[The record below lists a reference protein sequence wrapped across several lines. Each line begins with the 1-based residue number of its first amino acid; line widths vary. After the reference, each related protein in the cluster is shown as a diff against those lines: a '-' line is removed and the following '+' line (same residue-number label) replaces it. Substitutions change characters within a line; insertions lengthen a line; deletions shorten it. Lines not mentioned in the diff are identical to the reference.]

1 MPQADRFSSFPAIG
15 EHFGRD
21 HSTVIHAYNLIARRI
36 SNDSAFRMSIE
47 KIERELKAIQ
57 ATPREGAVDGK
68 SMGWAMMTTLC
79 IAGGKPA
86 SYRQANRRL
95 RDRRRAAVHL
105 IDNFTQSQFPFV
117 CETLSASLNKCTGTY
132 YYLLIYFLERLILGV
147 VRGGSRTM
155 GIVVE
160 RHRCMNG
167 LSLVQ
172 GIVERRNTVP
182 ILGHVLIEPEAQSI
196 RLAATDLEVGI
207 STQVPCKS
215 GKEKSLTLNARKL
228 FEIVRETEGE
238 EFSINSLDN
247 DWVELKCGRARFKM
261 MGLDPR
267 SFPAM
272 PSQSTKADAPRKS
285 VKAASDLSAS
295 VLAAMIDKT
304 IFAVSPDEA
313 RYNLS
318 GVYLEAHDAGMAR
331 MVATDGHRLS
341 MIDREVPGFSMEGGT
356 IIPRKGLT
364 ELRKLLDQGG
374 DARSRTCSSMAS
386 SPRSSA
392 DRPKSRC
399 AWSRANSPTIAA

>member
-1 MPQADRFSSFPAIG
+1 
-15 EHFGRD
+15 
-21 HSTVIHAYNLIARRI
+21 
-36 SNDSAFRMSIE
+36 
-47 KIERELKAIQ
+47 
-57 ATPREGAVDGK
+57 
-68 SMGWAMMTTLC
+68 
-79 IAGGKPA
+79 
-86 SYRQANRRL
+86 
-95 RDRRRAAVHL
+95 
-105 IDNFTQSQFPFV
+105 
-117 CETLSASLNKCTGTY
+117 
-132 YYLLIYFLERLILGV
+132 
-147 VRGGSRTM
+147 M

-160 RHRCMNG
+160 RQSLMNG
-167 LSLVQ
+167 LALVQ

-215 GKEKSLTLNARKL
+215 GKEKNLTLNARKL
-228 FEIVRETEGE
+228 FEIVRETEGD

-247 DWVELKCGRARFKM
+247 DWVELKCGRSRFKM

-285 VKAASDLSAS
+285 VKAALTISAS

-318 GVYLEAHDAGMAR
+318 GVYLEAHDAGKAR

-341 MIDREVPGFSMEGGT
+341 MIDRVVPGFAMEGGT

-374 DARSRTCSSMAS
+374 DAEAKLLLDGQLASLKRGPTEVSMRLVEGEFPDYRGVVPKQTKYRIKVGRDALQASIKRAAIFSNERYHGVKLALASGALTVSSTSPEMGEASETIDVDYNGDEFAVGFNAAYLLQALAVIPAESEIELGLSDEASPGLLRT
-386 SPRSSA
+386 
-392 DRPKSRC
+392 
-399 AWSRANSPTIAA
+399 NSDSEFSYVVMPMRL

>member
-1 MPQADRFSSFPAIG
+1 
-15 EHFGRD
+15 
-21 HSTVIHAYNLIARRI
+21 
-36 SNDSAFRMSIE
+36 
-47 KIERELKAIQ
+47 
-57 ATPREGAVDGK
+57 
-68 SMGWAMMTTLC
+68 
-79 IAGGKPA
+79 
-86 SYRQANRRL
+86 
-95 RDRRRAAVHL
+95 
-105 IDNFTQSQFPFV
+105 
-117 CETLSASLNKCTGTY
+117 
-132 YYLLIYFLERLILGV
+132 
-147 VRGGSRTM
+147 M

-160 RHRCMNG
+160 RQSLMNG

-238 EFSINSLDN
+238 EFSINSLEN
-247 DWVELKCGRARFKM
+247 DWVELKCGRSRFKM

-272 PSQSTKADAPRKS
+272 PSQSTKSEGARKS
-285 VKAASDLSAS
+285 VKAALTISAT
-295 VLAAMIDKT
+295 VLATMIDKT

-318 GVYLEAHDAGMAR
+318 GVYLEAHDAGKAR

-341 MIDREVPGFSMEGGT
+341 MIDRTVPGFAMEGGT

-374 DARSRTCSSMAS
+374 DAEVKLLLDGQLASLKRGATEESMRLVEGEFPDYRGVVPKQTKYHIKVSRDALQASIKRAAIFSNERYHGVKLALAAGALTVSSTSPEMGEAS
-386 SPRSSA
+386 ETIDVDYRGDEFAVGFNAAYLLQSLAVIPAESEIDLGLSDEASPGLLRTPSDSEFSYVVMPM
-392 DRPKSRC
+392 RL
-399 AWSRANSPTIAA
+399 

>member
-1 MPQADRFSSFPAIG
+1 
-15 EHFGRD
+15 
-21 HSTVIHAYNLIARRI
+21 
-36 SNDSAFRMSIE
+36 
-47 KIERELKAIQ
+47 
-57 ATPREGAVDGK
+57 
-68 SMGWAMMTTLC
+68 
-79 IAGGKPA
+79 
-86 SYRQANRRL
+86 
-95 RDRRRAAVHL
+95 
-105 IDNFTQSQFPFV
+105 
-117 CETLSASLNKCTGTY
+117 
-132 YYLLIYFLERLILGV
+132 
-147 VRGGSRTM
+147 M

-160 RHRCMNG
+160 RQSLMNG

-238 EFSINSLDN
+238 EFSITSLDN
-247 DWVELKCGRARFKM
+247 DWVELKCGRSRFKM

-272 PSQSTKADAPRKS
+272 PSQSTKADGPKKS
-285 VKAASDLSAS
+285 IKGALTIPAG
-295 VLAAMIDKT
+295 VLATMIDKT
-304 IFAVSPDEA
+304 IFSVSPDEA

-318 GVYLEAHDAGMAR
+318 GVYLEAHEAGKAR

-341 MIDREVPGFSMEGGT
+341 MIDRTVPGFAMEGGT

-374 DARSRTCSSMAS
+374 DAEVKLLLDGQLASLKRGPTEVSMRLVEGEFPDYRGVVPKQTKYHIKVGRDALQASIKRAAIFSNERYHGVKLALASGALTVSSTSPEMGEASETIDVDYRGDEFAVGFNASYLLQALAVIPAESEIDLGLSDEASPGLLRTPSDSEFSYVVM
-386 SPRSSA
+386 PMRL
-392 DRPKSRC
+392 
-399 AWSRANSPTIAA
+399 

>member
-1 MPQADRFSSFPAIG
+1 
-15 EHFGRD
+15 
-21 HSTVIHAYNLIARRI
+21 
-36 SNDSAFRMSIE
+36 
-47 KIERELKAIQ
+47 
-57 ATPREGAVDGK
+57 
-68 SMGWAMMTTLC
+68 
-79 IAGGKPA
+79 
-86 SYRQANRRL
+86 
-95 RDRRRAAVHL
+95 
-105 IDNFTQSQFPFV
+105 
-117 CETLSASLNKCTGTY
+117 
-132 YYLLIYFLERLILGV
+132 
-147 VRGGSRTM
+147 M

-160 RHRCMNG
+160 RQSLMNG

-228 FEIVRETEGE
+228 FEIVRETEGD
-238 EFSINSLDN
+238 EFSITSLDN
-247 DWVELKCGRARFKM
+247 DWVELKCGRSRFKM

-272 PSQSTKADAPRKS
+272 PSQSTKADGPKKS
-285 VKAASDLSAS
+285 VKAALTISAA
-295 VLAAMIDKT
+295 VLATMIDKT
-304 IFAVSPDEA
+304 IFSVSPDEA

-318 GVYLEAHDAGMAR
+318 GVYLEAHDAGKAR

-341 MIDREVPGFSMEGGT
+341 MIDRVVPGFSMEGGT

-374 DARSRTCSSMAS
+374 ESEVKLLLDGQLASLKRGPTEVSMRLVEGEFPDYRGVVPKQTKYHIKVGRDALQASIKRAAIFSNERYHGVKLALAAGALTVSSTSPEMGEASETIDVEYRGDEFSVGFNAAYLLQALAVIPAESEIDLGLSDEASPGLLRTPSDSEFSYVVM
-386 SPRSSA
+386 PMRL
-392 DRPKSRC
+392 
-399 AWSRANSPTIAA
+399 